1 MNNFEKSIQEKM
13 QGREIQPSASAWERL
28 SSQLDAQEQKKKR
41 GWFFYIGYAAS
52 ILLLVSLF
60 FFMNK
65 QGGNET
71 AIPENTIVKDD
82 FKIPET
88 NETKGTELLP
98 SETDVIVENRDDKLP
113 VKSKLVVEP
122 FKEVKTDS
130 RIALKKENKNK
141 VDNALKKTVIIPLK
155 NEIIIAE
162 NNADVDKPF
171 KTTPKFKKVLN
182 STISVDSDALL
193 YAVTHNKQEIKSYY
207 EKYKISRLDV
217 LKTIEKELK
226 RSNLKIDPNTILA
239 EVERDV
245 KEESFQNNFLRFIK
259 KRVSDVAVAI
269 ANRNN

>member
-1 MNNFEKSIQEKM
+1 MNNFEKSIQGKM

-60 FFMNK
+60 FFMNEE
-65 QGGNET
+65 GDNET

-88 NETKGTELLP
+88 NQPKEIELLP
-98 SETDVIVENRDDKLP
+98 SETDVIVENRNDKLP
-113 VKSKLVVEP
+113 VKSKSIEP
-122 FKEVKTDS
+122 FEEVKTDS
-130 RIALKKENKNK
+130 RVAFKKENKNK
-141 VDNALKKTVIIPLK
+141 VDKALKKTTIIPLK
-155 NEIIIAE
+155 NEIVIAE
-162 NNADVDKPF
+162 TTIDVDKNI
-171 KTTPKFKKVLN
+171 KSTPKLKRITN

-193 YAVTHNKQEIKSYY
+193 YAVTHSKEEIRSYY
-207 EKYKISRLDV
+207 EKYKVSRSDV
-217 LKTIEKELK
+217 LKRIEKELK

-245 KEESFQNNFLRFIK
+245 KEESFQNNFYRFIK

>member
-65 QGGNET
+65 EGENET
-71 AIPENTIVKDD
+71 AIPENTIVKDN

-98 SETDVIVENRDDKLP
+98 SKTDVIVENKNDKLP
-113 VKSKLVVEP
+113 AKSKSIEP

-130 RIALKKENKNK
+130 RVALKKENKNN
-141 VDNALKKTVIIPLK
+141 VDRALKKTTIIPLK
-155 NEIIIAE
+155 DEIVIAE
-162 NNADVDKPF
+162 TTVEVDENIKSAPIL
-171 KTTPKFKKVLN
+171 KKITN
-182 STISVDSDALL
+182 GTISVDSDALL

-217 LKTIEKELK
+217 LKTIENELK